1 MFDICV
7 PLKRQ
12 TNVQKKKRQTRRQGK
27 RKSKNE
33 ILCGRIMTS

>member
-12 TNVQKKKRQTRRQGK
+12 TNVQKKRDRQEGK
-27 RKSKNE
+27 AR
-33 ILCGRIMTS
+33 GRAKTKYCVDG